1 MDFRN
6 EPLTLSSDLRIKI
19 TPSILGVIEVPD
31 YVTVPSGKSFVEFP
45 IETKGK
51 EGAITLDASSKGIVG
66 ASTEIKTE
74 LVVTK
79 LKISIGSVNEPIP
92 ADQPT
97 DLKIY
102 VDDEQENS
110 VSGATIRII
119 SDNSAVTP
127 TIVTTKED
135 GSAVIQFNAHN
146 APKTSLQ
153 ILATA
158 AGYTEEQK
166 TFEFDVQHSTEV
178 EQIELPEWLIYAG
191 IGVVATVV
199 VGMVIFLR
207 KPKLQLEDEEYE

>member
-1 MDFRN
+1 
-6 EPLTLSSDLRIKI
+6 
-19 TPSILGVIEVPD
+19 
-31 YVTVPSGKSFVEFP
+31 VPSGKSFVEFP
-45 IETKGK
+45 IDTKGK
-51 EGAITLDASSKGIVG
+51 ADTITLDASSKGIVG
-66 ASTEIKTE
+66 ASTEIKVE
-74 LVVTK
+74 SLVTK
-79 LKISIGSVNEPIP
+79 LKISIGSVIEPIP

-110 VSGATIRII
+110 VGGATIRVI

-127 TIVTTKED
+127 STITTKED
-135 GSAVIQFNAHN
+135 GSAIIQFNAHD
-146 APKTSLQ
+146 APKISLQ

-166 TFEFDVQHSTEV
+166 TFEFDVQPNTKV
-178 EQIELPEWLIYAG
+178 KQTELPEWLIYAG

-199 VGMVIFLR
+199 VGLIIFLR